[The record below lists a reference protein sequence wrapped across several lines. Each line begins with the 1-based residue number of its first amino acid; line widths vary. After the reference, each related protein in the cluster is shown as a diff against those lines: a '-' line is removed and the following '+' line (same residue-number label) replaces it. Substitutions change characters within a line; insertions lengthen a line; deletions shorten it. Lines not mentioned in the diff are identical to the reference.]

1 MLNYQLYFFSLYP
14 SITGNWWPFQGG
26 IFKMF
31 FKGESILQ
39 CGAWRIFC
47 QHNMWILFLAQS
59 DWWTSKLGKKTK
71 YVYKHRKL
79 IIFILTKFGK
89 LYKSVLFIT
98 NLVKV
103 KVNVGL
109 TWRSDLKTFF
119 LFRVCFVRKV
129 WLLRHIASDTPT
141 TLWVQEKYNFV
152 KGKHFLQNYWATS
165 ANILL

>member
-1 MLNYQLYFFSLYP
+1 MNL
-14 SITGNWWPFQGG
+14 WPFIMDLFLKVLGRRINVALQ
-26 IFKMF
+26 FKCS
-31 FKGESILQ
+31 GWEVTGWGLENL
-39 CGAWRIFC
+39 
-47 QHNMWILFLAQS
+47 HNMWILFLAQS

-89 LYKSVLFIT
+89 LHKSVLFIT

-141 TLWVQEKYNFV
+141 TLWVQQKYNFV